1 MTNVVHP
8 VQERVL
14 MVYQILPEDV
24 TSIDTLWPLQLN
36 NKDAKMRRDLSEQ
49 GKECFIR
56 GEDNEKVLAF
66 YNQAIMY
73 R

>member
-1 MTNVVHP
+1 
-8 VQERVL
+8 